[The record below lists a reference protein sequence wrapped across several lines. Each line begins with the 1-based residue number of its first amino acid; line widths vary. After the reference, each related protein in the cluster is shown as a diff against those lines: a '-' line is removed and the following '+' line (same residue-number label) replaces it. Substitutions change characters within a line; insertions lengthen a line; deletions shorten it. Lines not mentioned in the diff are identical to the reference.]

1 MRNQELRDLSNW
13 PFKCVKEW
21 HTYFVNGYKF
31 HTDSWS
37 KGRNTINSGVYVK
50 GLTKGGEDDCYWII
64 QKIYELQYNS
74 SSYPKKVVLFYCEW
88 FDPSR
93 RGTRVDPKTKIVDIQ
108 MNLRYQPFDPFIMAQ
123 NVKQV
128 YYISYPPFRMDKRN
142 WCVAIKTKPRRQ
154 IDIEIDFP
162 YQVDEMSHTNEVIDI
177 QNITH
182 LQNFDHDA
190 KELEELEDDDDET
203 DDEEDENEKDENEE
217 DEEEEEEEDDDDDEE
232 EEKSDDDY
240 DID

>member
-1 MRNQELRDLSNW
+1 MLRALL
-13 PFKCVKEW
+13 KEVKMIFMGSFRKYMSYSTILQVIPRKW
-21 HTYFVNGYKF
+21 YF
-31 HTDSWS
+31 
-37 KGRNTINSGVYVK
+37 
-50 GLTKGGEDDCYWII
+50 
-64 QKIYELQYNS
+64 
-74 SSYPKKVVLFYCEW
+74 FYCEW

-93 RGTRVDPKTKIVDIQ
+93 RGMRVDPKTKIVDIQ

-123 NVKQV
+123 NVRQV
-128 YYISYPPFRMDKRN
+128 YYISYLPFLMDKRN
-142 WCVAIKTKPRRQ
+142 WCVAIKTKPRHR
-154 IDIEIDFP
+154 IDTEIDVP